1 MIKHIKS
8 ENMGHANNHW
18 LDSFHHFSFANYYNP
33 DNIRFGILRV
43 VNDDRVGPATG
54 FGTHPH
60 KDMEIISYVVD
71 GELTHGDSMGNRH
84 TLKRGEVQYMSA
96 GTGVTHSEHNF
107 GHEVL
112 RFLQIWFFPDKKN
125 YTPNYGDK
133 RFNWEDRVGRWM
145 PIASGDGNPDFPI
158 QIHNDIH
165 MYATLVPRDETLTFK
180 VEEGRQAYL
189 VLIEGWA
196 DINGLVLNERD
207 ALEITEEEITINAK
221 ASSHILLIEMAKEEQ

>member
-71 GELTHGDSMGNRH
+71 GELTHGDSMA
-84 TLKRGEVQYMSA
+84 TA
-96 GTGVTHSEHNF
+96 
-107 GHEVL
+107 
-112 RFLQIWFFPDKKN
+112 
-125 YTPNYGDK
+125 TP
-133 RFNWEDRVGRWM
+133 
-145 PIASGDGNPDFPI
+145 
-158 QIHNDIH
+158 
-165 MYATLVPRDETLTFK
+165 
-180 VEEGRQAYL
+180 
-189 VLIEGWA
+189 
-196 DINGLVLNERD
+196 
-207 ALEITEEEITINAK
+207 
-221 ASSHILLIEMAKEEQ
+221 